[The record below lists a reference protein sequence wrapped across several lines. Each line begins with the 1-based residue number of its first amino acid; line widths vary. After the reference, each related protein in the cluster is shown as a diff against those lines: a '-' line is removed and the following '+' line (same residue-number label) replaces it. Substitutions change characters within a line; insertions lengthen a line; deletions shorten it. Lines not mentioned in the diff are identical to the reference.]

1 MSRSTL
7 IVLKTLVWLACL
19 APFCWLVWGAFSN
32 NLGPNATGAIAYAT
46 GRTTLRLL
54 AITLAI
60 SPLRRLGASLVPP
73 VAAPL
78 DGLIK
83 FRRLLGLF
91 AFFYATL
98 HMLTWVALYNNFD
111 LQAMLADVARRRY
124 ITAGM
129 AAYLS
134 LLPLALTSTT
144 WAIRKLGG
152 KNWRRLHM
160 LIYLAA
166 ICGVAHYWWQMKPG
180 VLTPLAM
187 TVVIAVLLL
196 ARPILAWFQRRKA
209 RVAASV

>member
-7 IVLKTLVWLACL
+7 IALKTLVPKILIWAACL
-19 APFCWLVWGAFSN
+19 CPFCWLVWGAFTN

-60 SPLRRLGASLVPP
+60 SPLRRLLPRLSW
-73 VAAPL
+73 
-78 DGLIK
+78 LID

-111 LQAMLADVARRRY
+111 LQSMLADVARRRY

-134 LLPLALTSTT
+134 LLPLALTSTA
-144 WAIRKLGG
+144 WSIRKLGG

-160 LIYLAA
+160 LIYVAA
-166 ICGVAHYWWQMKPG
+166 LCGVAHYWWQMKPG
-180 VLTPLAM
+180 VLTPVAM

-196 ARPILAWFQRRKA
+196 ARPILAWLQRRKT
-209 RVAASV
+209 RAAAEV

>member
-1 MSRSTL
+1 MSRSTR
-7 IVLKTLVWLACL
+7 IALKTLVWLSCL
-19 APFCWLVWGAFSN
+19 APLCWLVWGAFTN

-60 SPLRRLGASLVPP
+60 SPLRRLFLRLSW
-73 VAAPL
+73 
-78 DGLIK
+78 LIK

-98 HMLTWVALYNNFD
+98 HMLTWVALYNSFD

-134 LLPLALTSTT
+134 LLPLALTSTA
-144 WAIRKLGG
+144 WSIRKLGG

-160 LIYLAA
+160 LIYVAA
-166 ICGVAHYWWQMKPG
+166 LCGVAHYWWQMKPG

-187 TVVIAVLLL
+187 TVVIAALLL
-196 ARPILAWFQRRKA
+196 ARPVLAWRERRKTRTTVTSA
-209 RVAASV
+209 

>member
-7 IVLKTLVWLACL
+7 IVLKTLVPKTLIWAACL
-19 APFCWLVWGAFSN
+19 CPFCWLVWGAFTN

-60 SPLRRLGASLVPP
+60 SPLRRLLPRLSW
-73 VAAPL
+73 
-78 DGLIK
+78 LIK

-134 LLPLALTSTT
+134 LLPLALTSTA
-144 WAIRKLGG
+144 WSIRKLGG
-152 KNWRRLHM
+152 KNWNRLHM
-160 LIYLAA
+160 LIYVAA
-166 ICGVAHYWWQMKPG
+166 LCGVAHYWWQMKPG

-187 TVVIAVLLL
+187 TVVIAALLL
-196 ARPILAWFQRRKA
+196 VRPILAWRQRRGSRA
-209 RVAASV
+209 TSV

>member
-7 IVLKTLVWLACL
+7 IVLKTLVWIACL
-19 APFCWLVWGAFSN
+19 APFCWLVWGAFTN
-32 NLGPNATGAIAYAT
+32 NLGPNATGAIAFAT

-60 SPLRRLGASLVPP
+60 SPLRRLLPQLGW
-73 VAAPL
+73 
-78 DGLIK
+78 LIK

-98 HMLTWVALYNNFD
+98 HMLTWVALYNSFD
-111 LQAMLADVARRRY
+111 LQSMLANVARRRY

-152 KNWRRLHM
+152 KNWNRLHM
-160 LIYLAA
+160 LIYFAA
-166 ICGVAHYWWQMKPG
+166 LCGVVHYWWQMKPG

-187 TVVIAVLLL
+187 TVVIAALLL
-196 ARPILAWFQRRKA
+196 ARPILAWLQRRKA
-209 RVAASV
+209 RAAASV

>member
-1 MSRSTL
+1 MNRPTL
-7 IVLKTLVWLACL
+7 IVLKTLVWLSCL
-19 APFCWLVWGAFSN
+19 ASLCWLVWGAFTN

-60 SPLRRLGASLVPP
+60 SPLRRMLPRLSW
-73 VAAPL
+73 
-78 DGLIK
+78 LIK

-129 AAYLS
+129 AAWLS
-134 LLPLALTSTT
+134 LLPLALTSTA
-144 WAIRKLGG
+144 WSIRKLGG
-152 KNWRRLHM
+152 KNWNRLHM

-166 ICGVAHYWWQMKPG
+166 VCGVAHNWCQMKPG
-180 VLTPLAM
+180 VLTPLVM
-187 TVVIAVLLL
+187 TVVIAALLL
-196 ARPILAWFQRRKA
+196 VRPILAWLQRRKA
-209 RVAASV
+209 RAAS

>member
-1 MSRSTL
+1 MNRPTL
-7 IVLKTLVWLACL
+7 IVLKTLVWLSCL
-19 APFCWLVWGAFSN
+19 ASLCWLVWGAFTN

-60 SPLRRLGASLVPP
+60 SPLRRMLPRLSW
-73 VAAPL
+73 
-78 DGLIK
+78 LIK

-129 AAYLS
+129 AAWLS
-134 LLPLALTSTT
+134 LLPLALTSTA
-144 WAIRKLGG
+144 WSIRKLGG
-152 KNWRRLHM
+152 KNWKRLHM

-166 ICGVAHYWWQMKPG
+166 VCGVAHYWWQMKPG
-180 VLTPLAM
+180 VLTPLVM
-187 TVVIAVLLL
+187 TVVIAALLL
-196 ARPILAWFQRRKA
+196 VRPILAWLQRRKA
-209 RVAASV
+209 RAAS

>member
-7 IVLKTLVWLACL
+7 IVLKTLVWLTCL
-19 APFCWLVWGAFSN
+19 APFCWLVWGAFTN

-60 SPLRRLGASLVPP
+60 SPLRRLVPR
-73 VAAPL
+73 L
-78 DGLIK
+78 SWLIK

-111 LQAMLADVARRRY
+111 LQSMLADVARRRY

-134 LLPLALTSTT
+134 LLPLALTSTA
-144 WAIRKLGG
+144 WSIRKLGG
-152 KNWRRLHM
+152 KNWNRLHM
-160 LIYLAA
+160 LIYAAA

-187 TVVIAVLLL
+187 TVVIGALLL
-196 ARPILAWFQRRKA
+196 ARPILAWLQRRKTRTNEA
-209 RVAASV
+209 

>member
-7 IVLKTLVWLACL
+7 IVLKTLVPKTLIWAACL
-19 APFCWLVWGAFSN
+19 CPFCWLVWGAFTN

-60 SPLRRLGASLVPP
+60 SPLRRLLPRLSW
-73 VAAPL
+73 
-78 DGLIK
+78 LIK

-134 LLPLALTSTT
+134 LLPLALTSTA
-144 WAIRKLGG
+144 WSIRKLGG
-152 KNWRRLHM
+152 KNWNRLHI
-160 LIYLAA
+160 LIYVAA
-166 ICGVAHYWWQMKPG
+166 LCGVAHYWWQMKPG

-187 TVVIAVLLL
+187 TVVITALLL
-196 ARPILAWFQRRKA
+196 VRPILAWRQRRGSRA
-209 RVAASV
+209 TSV

>member
-1 MSRSTL
+1 MTRSTL
-7 IVLKTLVWLACL
+7 IVLKTLVWIACL
-19 APFCWLVWGAFSN
+19 APFCWLVWGALTN
-32 NLGPNATGAIAYAT
+32 NLGPDETGAIAFAT
-46 GRTTLRLL
+46 GRATLRLL

-60 SPLRRLGASLVPP
+60 SPLRRLIPRLAW
-73 VAAPL
+73 
-78 DGLIK
+78 LIR

-91 AFFYATL
+91 AFFYATV
-98 HMLTWVALYNNFD
+98 HVLTWVALYNNFD
-111 LQAMLADVARRRY
+111 VHNMLVDVARRRY

-152 KNWRRLHM
+152 KKWNRLHT
-160 LIYLAA
+160 LIYVAA

-187 TVVIAVLLL
+187 TVVIAALLL
-196 ARPILAWFQRRKA
+196 VRPMLAWRQRRKA
-209 RVAASV
+209 RAAVAV